1 MKNLIKLLASA
12 TVILG
17 FSTSTFAQVTASATG
32 TATIVTPIAITN
44 TVNLDFGNIAV
55 STSSGTAILTP
66 AGTRSATGGVTLPAT
81 TGTVTAASFNIT
93 GEGAYTY
100 SITLPSSAY
109 TITKPVTLETMTI
122 TAFASTPSGTGALTS
137 GAQTLTVGGTLN
149 VGGSQVAGA
158 YTNATGFDVT
168 VNYN

>member
-1 MKNLIKLLASA
+1 MKNTMKILAIA
-12 TVILG
+12 IVVLG
-17 FSTSTFAQVTASATG
+17 FSTSMFAQVTASATG
-32 TATIVTPIAITN
+32 TATIVTPIAIAS
-44 TVNLDFGNIAV
+44 TVNMNFGNVAV
-55 STSSGTAILTP
+55 STSAGTVILAP
-66 AGTRSATGGVTLPAT
+66 AGTRTSTGGITLPAT
-81 TGTVTAASFNIT
+81 GGTITAASFNIT
-93 GEGAYTY
+93 GEGSYTY

-109 TITKPVTLETMTI
+109 TITRTGFTETMTI
-122 TAFASTPSGTGALTS
+122 NTFTSSPSGTGALSS